1 MPIQPARSA
10 GVCSCPILS
19 NKFSGEHMN
28 TFQVINVGKM
38 WRIVDRS
45 KGRKVVGFG
54 STAQGALAKAEE
66 LEAKLRIA
74 TEYLIASRKVA
85 NEA

>member
-10 GVCSCPILS
+10 GVCSCPTLS
-19 NKFSGEHMN
+19 NQFSGEHMN

-38 WRIVDRS
+38 WRVVDRS

-54 STAQGALAKAEE
+54 STAQAALAKAEE

-85 NEA
+85 